1 LLGQLA
7 GQDNLVVEGERT
19 AVGLI
24 LQQGGGAW
32 SLLMSS
38 TVVWLSLVQLNGGKG
53 ICLQVHSSTV
63 LPLFTYKGQ
72 VESGQGLI
80 GGKTVSI
87 TNC

>member
-1 LLGQLA
+1 MLGQLA

-80 GGKTVSI
+80 GGKNVSV